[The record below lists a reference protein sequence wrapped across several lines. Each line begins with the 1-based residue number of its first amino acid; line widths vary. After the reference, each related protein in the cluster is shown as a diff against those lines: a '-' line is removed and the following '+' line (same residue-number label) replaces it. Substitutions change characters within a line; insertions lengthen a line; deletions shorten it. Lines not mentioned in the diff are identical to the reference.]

1 MPVRPPGPPAAELLA
16 AAPPRFTGTLPLWY
30 QLAQTLRTAILG
42 VDHQGATRLPT
53 EVQFAQH
60 YGVSLTTVRQALGSL
75 AATCEC
81 LRDPQTS
88 TYVGFRARKA
98 GAYESPLLADR
109 SYL

>member
-1 MPVRPPGPPAAELLA
+1 MRHSTAQPLA
-16 AAPPRFTGTLPLWY
+16 MDRCKAVP
-30 QLAQTLRTAILG
+30 
-42 VDHQGATRLPT
+42 
-53 EVQFAQH
+53 
-60 YGVSLTTVRQALGSL
+60 ALGSL

-109 SYL
+109 SYM